1 MYPSTIFNV
10 YQFMTNLVS
19 SISPT
24 LFPLP
29 IPYFEATFLLPS
41 SLALG
46 RSSLGEFEIQ
56 LEMSCAVYVQKG
68 MCCHRLDRSPKKGV
82 QIKKPK
88 SGGLLMGHSILKNQL

>member
-1 MYPSTIFNV
+1 MYPSTIFND

-19 SISPT
+19 SVSPT
-24 LFPLP
+24 LVPLA

-56 LEMSCAVYVQKG
+56 LELSSVQS
-68 MCCHRLDRSPKKGV
+68 MYRRACTATD
-82 QIKKPK
+82 
-88 SGGLLMGHSILKNQL
+88 